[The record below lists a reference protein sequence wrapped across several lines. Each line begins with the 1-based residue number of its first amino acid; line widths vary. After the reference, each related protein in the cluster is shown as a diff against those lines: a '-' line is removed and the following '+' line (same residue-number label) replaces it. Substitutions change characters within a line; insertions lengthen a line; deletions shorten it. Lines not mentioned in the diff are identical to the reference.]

1 MKKIFI
7 DGGTHYG
14 QGLQQ
19 FMQMYKITPEW
30 KIHTFEANP
39 VTYNHFLSKNAQL
52 LQSIEINHYN
62 KALSNVNGTVTIYQE
77 TPPAEDNSG
86 MGSSIISL
94 EQWNPWSGTLREN
107 FKTTAEVECIN
118 LSEFILNNFSKED
131 FIVVKLDIEG
141 SEYNVL
147 ESLIDSK
154 AIDYINDLYVEFH
167 ARFFTNFDEIL
178 HRENNIKEYLTNN
191 TQVKLTEWH

>member
-1 MKKIFI
+1 MKIFI

-19 FMQMYKITPEW
+19 FMQMYNITSDW

-39 VTYNHFLSKNAQL
+39 VTYNHFLNKNAQL

-62 KALSNVNGTVTIYQE
+62 KALSNVNDTVTIYQE
-77 TPPAEDNSG
+77 TPPYEDNSG
-86 MGSSIISL
+86 LGSSIISL
-94 EQWNPWSGTLREN
+94 DQWNPWDGTLREN
-107 FKTTAEVECIN
+107 FKTSADVECIN

-167 ARFFTNFDEIL
+167 SRFFTNSDEIL
-178 HRENNIKEYLTNN
+178 RREINIKEFLKNH